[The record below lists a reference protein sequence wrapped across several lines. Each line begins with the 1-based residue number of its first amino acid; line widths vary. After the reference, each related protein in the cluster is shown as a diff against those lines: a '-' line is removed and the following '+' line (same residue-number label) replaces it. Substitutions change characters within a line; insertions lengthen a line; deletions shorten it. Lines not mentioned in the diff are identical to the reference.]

1 MSDGMSDYWRNRR
14 IHEQREKAVRD
25 LIIFINCLIQG
36 KQAPMKMLRDIEATL
51 EEITIK
57 LNEELK

>member
-36 KQAPMKMLRDIEATL
+36 KQAPMKMLREIEAAL
-51 EEITIK
+51 EEITRK
-57 LNEELK
+57 LNEDLK